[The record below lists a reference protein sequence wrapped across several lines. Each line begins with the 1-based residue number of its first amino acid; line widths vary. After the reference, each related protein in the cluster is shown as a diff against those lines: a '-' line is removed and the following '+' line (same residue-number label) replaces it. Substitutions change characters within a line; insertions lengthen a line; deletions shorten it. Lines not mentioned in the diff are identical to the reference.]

1 MDFFLPH
8 NLWRILV
15 IFSLQKC
22 PCPLLSLFHLSV
34 SAQSFAFFFNLLT
47 VFLHPPSHTNF
58 LSNTEQEKDF
68 RGKFTGRKHRE
79 QSPHISSSQPNALC
93 FSCHF
98 SPFPL
103 QISPDPLYMHRA
115 EVRTGHIQL
124 YLTGWELFSPFLRH
138 TQALT
143 PFPKW
148 GTLGL
153 HCQACMSMRVQSWA
167 GENVVNCENL
177 KYHWHW
183 HIPQQSSF

>member
-1 MDFFLPH
+1 MQPRSWSPFSFFLCSYFPERVVASCCFGLKILSVYSPCTVQQWTFLPH

-68 RGKFTGRKHRE
+68 RSKFTGRKHRE
-79 QSPHISSSQPNALC
+79 QSPHISSTQPNALC

-98 SPFPL
+98 SPFRFH
-103 QISPDPLYMHRA
+103 QILSICTGLKCEPD
-115 EVRTGHIQL
+115 T
-124 YLTGWELFSPFLRH
+124 F
-138 TQALT
+138 
-143 PFPKW
+143 
-148 GTLGL
+148 
-153 HCQACMSMRVQSWA
+153 
-167 GENVVNCENL
+167 NCT
-177 KYHWHW
+177 
-183 HIPQQSSF
+183 